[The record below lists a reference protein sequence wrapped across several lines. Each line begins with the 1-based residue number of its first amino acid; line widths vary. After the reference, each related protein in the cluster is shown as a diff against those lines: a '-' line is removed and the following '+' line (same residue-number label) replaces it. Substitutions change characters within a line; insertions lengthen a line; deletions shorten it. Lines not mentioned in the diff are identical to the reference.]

1 MFAASNSYFRS
12 EEMAEARFIRL
23 RKLYEDLMFE
33 IQLLFFQAVLPV
45 FTTFNLFLQRDDP
58 QIYILH
64 SQMLNLLKKLPSKF
78 IKPAVIQRH
87 KEKLSEVAFNDPENQ
102 LDASK
107 LFIRLVTRS
116 EICKKLEGGDITDHD
131 VKKFYSSVIAFYA
144 SAVTYAL
151 KWFPL
156 DNAVVKDSEFV
167 DFNTKEECDFSMV
180 CTFIERYPKLLNFKD
195 RELDKV
201 CEEFLGYQAMSR
213 DEIPKDIWDDAV
225 CYEDTY
231 FHV

>member
-144 SAVTYAL
+144 SAVTYGQSCTYYVCH
-151 KWFPL
+151 FT
-156 DNAVVKDSEFV
+156 DNNSYH
-167 DFNTKEECDFSMV
+167 
-180 CTFIERYPKLLNFKD
+180 I
-195 RELDKV
+195 
-201 CEEFLGYQAMSR
+201 
-213 DEIPKDIWDDAV
+213 
-225 CYEDTY
+225 
-231 FHV
+231 H